1 VGERN
6 DDRNGEAGERNDDR
20 NDARGAQNDDKSG
33 AQDATSDGTRAT
45 APPPSKKSN
54 RSFGPTTAIGSP
66 QRGPFACASRQPH
79 EKLIF
84 PAGRRGF

>member
-45 APPPSKKSN
+45 APPPSTESN
-54 RSFGPTTAIGSP
+54 RLFGPTTAIGP
-66 QRGPFACASRQPH
+66 PR
-79 EKLIF
+79 
-84 PAGRRGF
+84 AGRRKAVQRAASAGLQRVVVVTT